1 MGIRERLS
9 GNEASA
15 TAMKQINPDVVAAFP
30 ITPST
35 EIPQYFST
43 FVSNGQVDTEFVAV
57 ESEHSAMSAC
67 IGAEAAGARAM
78 TATSAN
84 GLSLMWE
91 MIYIA
96 SSLRLPIVMSLVN
109 RAVSGPLNIHNDHSD
124 AMGVRDSGW
133 IQLFSENNQEAY
145 DNLIMAHRIAEN
157 KDVLLPLMVC
167 QDGFITSHS
176 IENIELVE
184 DDKVK
189 EFVGEYKPEH
199 YLLNDKEPIAVGP
212 LDLQAY
218 LFEHKRQQAEAMKN
232 AKKVILDVA
241 KDFEKLTGRKY
252 GLFEEYRLDDA
263 EIAIVCMNSTAGT
276 AKYTID
282 RLREKGIKAGLL
294 KVRVF
299 RPFPGEEIA
308 EALKYIPAPVEEFV
322 PEETVQEVKAKAK
335 EEAVQ
340 KAEVK
345 EPAKV
350 NPILAT
356 EPATK
361 KEVKADKAEKVEK
374 VETNKKE
381 AVSPVENKVGQTVAL
396 KPDVKIAK
404 EEPVLDT
411 QYVEQTRFDVKPSLW
426 QRFKNSK
433 IIRTISYIMKIKV
446 VLEFPALP
454 EGRGENR

>member
-1 MGIRERLS
+1 MSIRERLS
-9 GNEASA
+9 GNEAAA

-43 FVSNGQVDTEFVAV
+43 FVDNGLVDTEFVAV

-124 AMGVRDSGW
+124 AMGVRDAGW
-133 IQLFSENNQEAY
+133 IMLFSENNQEAY
-145 DNLIMAHRIAEN
+145 DNLLMAHKIAEN
-157 KDVLLPLMVC
+157 KNVMLPLMVC

-189 EFVGEYKPEH
+189 EFVGTYKPEH
-199 YLLNDKEPIAVGP
+199 YLLNKNEPIAVGP

-218 LFEHKRQQAEAMKN
+218 LFEHKAQQAEAMKN
-232 AKKVILDVA
+232 AKQVILDVA
-241 KDFEKLTGRKY
+241 KDFEKMTGRKY
-252 GLFEEYRLDDA
+252 GLFEEYKLDDA

-276 AKYTID
+276 TKFVVD
-282 RLREKGIKAGLL
+282 KLREQGVKAGLL
-294 KVRVF
+294 KLRVF
-299 RPFPGEEIA
+299 RPFPVEEIA
-308 EALKYIPAPVEEFV
+308 KALSH
-322 PEETVQEVKAKAK
+322 VKAI
-335 EEAVQ
+335 AV
-340 KAEVK
+340 
-345 EPAKV
+345 
-350 NPILAT
+350 LD
-356 EPATK
+356 
-361 KEVKADKAEKVEK
+361 KADSLNAAGGALFQDVTSAMYVNNIHVPAVNYVYGIGGRDTKADDIESVYTDLSEIVKTGK
-374 VETNKKE
+374 IDNPYRYLGLRKE
-381 AVSPVENKVGQTVAL
+381 GDK
-396 KPDVKIAK
+396 
-404 EEPVLDT
+404 
-411 QYVEQTRFDVKPSLW
+411 
-426 QRFKNSK
+426 
-433 IIRTISYIMKIKV
+433 
-446 VLEFPALP
+446 
-454 EGRGENR
+454 

>member
-1 MGIRERLS
+1 MSIRERLS
-9 GNEASA
+9 GNEAVA

-43 FVSNGQVDTEFVAV
+43 FVSNGTVDTEFVAV

-133 IQLFSENNQEAY
+133 IMLFSENNQEAY

-176 IENIELVE
+176 IENIELIE
-184 DDKVK
+184 DEKVK
-189 EFVGEYKPEH
+189 EFVGKYKPEH
-199 YLLNDKEPIAVGP
+199 YLLNAKEPMAIGP

-218 LFEHKRQQAEAMKN
+218 LFEHKYQQAEAMKK
-232 AKKVILDVA
+232 AKDVILNVS
-241 KDFEKLTGRKY
+241 KDFEELTGRKY
-252 GLFEEYRLDDA
+252 SFFEEYRLDDA
-263 EIAIVCMNSTAGT
+263 EFAIVCMNSTAGT
-276 AKYTID
+276 VKAVVD
-282 RLREKGIKAGLL
+282 ELRAKGIKVGLL
-294 KVRVF
+294 KIRVF
-299 RPFPGEEIA
+299 RPFPADEVA
-308 EALKYIPAPVEEFV
+308 NALGHLKAVAILDKADSLNAIGGALFEDVTSSMYVNGKNVPAINYIYGIGGRDTTTKDIH
-322 PEETVQEVKAKAK
+322 TVYTDLQEVA
-335 EEAVQ
+335 
-340 KAEVK
+340 
-345 EPAKV
+345 
-350 NPILAT
+350 NSG
-356 EPATK
+356 
-361 KEVKADKAEKVEK
+361 KVENPYRYLSVRRDK
-374 VETNKKE
+374 
-381 AVSPVENKVGQTVAL
+381 
-396 KPDVKIAK
+396 
-404 EEPVLDT
+404 
-411 QYVEQTRFDVKPSLW
+411 
-426 QRFKNSK
+426 
-433 IIRTISYIMKIKV
+433 
-446 VLEFPALP
+446 
-454 EGRGENR
+454 

>member
-9 GNEASA
+9 GNEAAA

-43 FVSNGQVDTEFVAV
+43 FVDNGQVDTEFVAV

-133 IQLFSENNQEAY
+133 IQLFSETNQEAY

-176 IENIELVE
+176 IENIELIE
-184 DDKVK
+184 DEKVK
-189 EFVGEYKPEH
+189 EFVGKYKPEH
-199 YLLNDKEPIAVGP
+199 YLLNKKEPIAIGP
-212 LDLQAY
+212 LDVQAY
-218 LFEHKRQQAEAMKN
+218 LFEHKYQQAEAMRR
-232 AKKVILDVA
+232 AKQVILDVA
-241 KDFEKLTGRKY
+241 KDFEKMTGRKY

-276 AKYTID
+276 TKDVVDA
-282 RLREKGIKAGLL
+282 LREKGIKAGLL
-294 KVRVF
+294 KIRVF
-299 RPFPGEEIA
+299 RPFPAEE
-308 EALKYIPAPVEEFV
+308 V
-322 PEETVQEVKAKAK
+322 AKALSHLKAVAVLDKADSLNGVGGALFEDVVSGMYLNKNTVPTVSYVYGIGGRDTTSK
-335 EEAVQ
+335 EIESVFNDLM
-340 KAEVK
+340 EDS
-345 EPAKV
+345 
-350 NPILAT
+350 
-356 EPATK
+356 K
-361 KEVKADKAEKVEK
+361 KEKIE
-374 VETNKKE
+374 NPYRYIGLRKE
-381 AVSPVENKVGQTVAL
+381 
-396 KPDVKIAK
+396 
-404 EEPVLDT
+404 
-411 QYVEQTRFDVKPSLW
+411 
-426 QRFKNSK
+426 
-433 IIRTISYIMKIKV
+433 
-446 VLEFPALP
+446 
-454 EGRGENR
+454 